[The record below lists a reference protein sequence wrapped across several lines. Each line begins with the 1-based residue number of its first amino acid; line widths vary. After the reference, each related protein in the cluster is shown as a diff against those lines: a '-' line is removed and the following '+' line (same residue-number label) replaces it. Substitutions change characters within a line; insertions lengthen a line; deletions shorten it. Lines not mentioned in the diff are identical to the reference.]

1 MFINACGKNQN
12 NFVISIYK
20 GGKLMPNIN
29 KKSIQVVF
37 RFDSMGRKSVFNRC
51 DADMASCPVLKYLD
65 GLELEHSVLRE
76 VPGRIKVIRSAA
88 LPDEQMTDIA
98 IKLAD
103 YLCKNCGGKQR

>member
-1 MFINACGKNQN
+1 
-12 NFVISIYK
+12 
-20 GGKLMPNIN
+20 MPNIN

-76 VPGRIKVIRSAA
+76 DPGRIKVIRSAA
-88 LPDEQMTDIA
+88 LPDEHMTDIA